1 MITKDVFLKIVEI
14 NQRNDSN
21 TDLLRNIGIYI
32 IDSPFNE
39 DLYFLTNY
47 IISKEYNKEGL
58 DWFSWWLYELPMM
71 KEKHDSKEHFAYNE
85 DGTPIILDTPEQLYE
100 FLEEN
105 YKNE

>member
-1 MITKDVFLKIVEI
+1 MITKEDFLKIVEI

-21 TDLLRNIGIYI
+21 TDLLRTIGIYI

-47 IISKEYNKEGL
+47 ILNKEYNKEGL
-58 DWFSWWLYELPMM
+58 DWISWWLYDLPMI
-71 KEKHDSKEHFAYNE
+71 KEKHDSEEHFAYNA